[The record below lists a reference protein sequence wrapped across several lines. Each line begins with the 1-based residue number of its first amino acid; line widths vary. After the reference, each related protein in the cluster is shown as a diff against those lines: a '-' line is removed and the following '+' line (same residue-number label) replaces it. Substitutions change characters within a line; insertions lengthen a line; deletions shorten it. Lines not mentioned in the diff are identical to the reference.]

1 MNIDKLREEIN
12 AIDEEMV
19 DVFKR
24 RMSVAAEIANYK
36 KVANMPVYD
45 SGREREVLTKA
56 ANLAGEEFDNYARI
70 LYSTLFNVSRSYQHE
85 KIGENGNSP
94 LAAEIKTAVE
104 STEKLFPERAVA
116 ACQGT
121 EGAYSQSACEKLI
134 SAPSIMFTSTFE
146 GVFSAVNSGLCR
158 YGILPLENSTAGS
171 VNRVYD
177 LMAKHRTYIVKSIR
191 LRVNHALMAKK
202 GVKLDD
208 ITEVISHEQALNQCS
223 EFLKNHPKIKVI
235 SCENTAAAA
244 KFVAASGRSDIAA
257 IAGGECADT
266 YSLSV
271 MPKNPQNSDNN
282 YTRFICISKKLEIYP
297 GADRTSLV
305 VTLPHKP
312 GALYHIISKFYVLGM
327 NLVKLE
333 SRPIPGS
340 DFEFMFY
347 FDIDASVYSPKLARL
362 ICELESESDGFR
374 YLGSYSETL

>member
-1 MNIDKLREEIN
+1 MNIDELREEIN
-12 AIDEEMV
+12 AIDAEMV
-19 DVFKR
+19 DVFVR
-24 RMSVAAEIANYK
+24 RMRVASEIAQYK
-36 KVANMPVYD
+36 KGANMPVFD
-45 SGREREVLTKA
+45 GGREREVLTKA

-85 KIGENGNSP
+85 KIGTGGTSP
-94 LAAEIKTAVE
+94 LADEIANGVE
-104 STEKLFPERAVA
+104 STEKLFPERAVV

-121 EGAYSQSACEKLI
+121 EGAYSHYACEKI
-134 SAPSIMFTSTFE
+134 FSAPSIMYMSTFE
-146 GVFSAVNSGLCR
+146 GVFSAVDSGLCR
-158 YGILPLENSTAGS
+158 YGILPLENSTSGS

-177 LMAKHRTYIVKSIR
+177 LMAKHRTHIVRSIR
-191 LRVNHALMAKK
+191 LRVNHSLLAKK
-202 GVKLDD
+202 GAKMSD
-208 ITEVISHEQALNQCS
+208 ITEIMSHEQALNQCS
-223 EFLKNHPKIKVI
+223 EFLKNHPKIKVTP
-235 SCENTAAAA
+235 CENTAVAA
-244 KFVAASGRSDIAA
+244 KMVAESGRTDIAA
-257 IAGGECADT
+257 IAGGECADM
-266 YSLSV
+266 YSLSAL
-271 MPKNPQNSDNN
+271 PENPQNSDNN

-374 YLGSYSETL
+374 YLGSYSETI